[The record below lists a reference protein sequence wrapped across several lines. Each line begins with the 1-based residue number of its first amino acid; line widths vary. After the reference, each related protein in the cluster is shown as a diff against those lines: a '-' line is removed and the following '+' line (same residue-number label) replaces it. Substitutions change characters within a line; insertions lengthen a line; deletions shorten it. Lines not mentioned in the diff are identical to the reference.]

1 MCAKLSFGIKKELFY
16 EQQKF
21 NNIFYD
27 TYKYLLGVY
36 YTNGVFGSI

>member
-1 MCAKLSFGIKKELFY
+1 MCAKLRFGIKKELFY

-27 TYKYLLGVY
+27 TYCYGSYIFNY
-36 YTNGVFGSI
+36 YV